1 MAVSVAPLT
10 TAVMGTVDQKF
21 AGAASGINNAVARVA
36 GLLAIAIFG
45 ILMVNAFAA
54 RLDRQLAN
62 LNFPPAD
69 RQQLLSNRTRLAA
82 IDPPS
87 GLDPAQTANA
97 KTAIDNSFL
106 FAFRLV
112 TFCCAA
118 LSVASA
124 VTATLII
131 EGPANHQKTFPR

>member
-1 MAVSVAPLT
+1 
-10 TAVMGTVDQKF
+10 
-21 AGAASGINNAVARVA
+21 
-36 GLLAIAIFG
+36 
-45 ILMVNAFAA
+45 MVNAFAT

-62 LNFPPAD
+62 LNFPPAA
-69 RQQLLSNRTRLAA
+69 RKQLLSNRTRLAA

-97 KTAIDNSFL
+97 KTSIDNSFL

-118 LSVASA
+118 LSIASA

-131 EGPANHQKTFPR
+131 EGSANHPKTFSR